1 MSEYV
6 EQSTLESGSL
16 SDLASFLSDTPE
28 DQEPE
33 QEDTEATAEKSTS
46 EASAEDDTE
55 DSADDGQDVD
65 PESPDGEDEEA
76 TTPTETK
83 ITFKVKNADG
93 QEETV
98 EATTEEIAKSYMRQ
112 ADFTR
117 KTQQLAERESEAVK
131 FLTQKHEEIRSQYLS
146 QAELSRAAIVQMAG
160 IKTED
165 EMANLANSDPAAWVA
180 ENQRQRQINSYLN
193 GLNQQIEGEKQQAK
207 AQADQRAQQ
216 QIKQQFDTAWTELSK
231 DGIDKP
237 KLQKIYSDVSSKYG
251 FTNDELAN
259 VYDHRLVRALRD
271 AAAYQ
276 ALKDKKPEVMQK
288 AQNAPRMPSKQAAP
302 AQVRRDQA
310 IEQKFK
316 SGRAKLNDLAA
327 FLR

>member
-1 MSEYV
+1 MDG
-6 EQSTLESGSL
+6 QATAPESGGL
-16 SDLASFLSDTPE
+16 DDLASFLSESPE
-28 DQEPE
+28 TDSIDEE
-33 QEDTEATAEKSTS
+33 NEAETVDESTGEADTE
-46 EASAEDDTE
+46 EAANDE
-55 DSADDGQDVD
+55 QDID
-65 PESPDGEDEEA
+65 PDAPDEGEDADEPAPVE
-76 TTPTETK
+76 K
-83 ITFKVKNADG
+83 ITFKVKGEDG
-93 QEETV
+93 KEETI
-98 EATTEEIAKSYMRQ
+98 EASTEDLAKSYMRQ
-112 ADFTR
+112 QDYTK
-117 KTQQLAERESEAVK
+117 KTQALAERESEAVK

-165 EMANLANSDPAAWVA
+165 EMAQLANSDPAAWVA
-180 ENQRQRQINSYLN
+180 ESSRQRQINSYLN

-207 AQADQRAQQ
+207 AQADQRARQ

-251 FTNDELAN
+251 FSNEELAN

-276 ALKDKKPEVMQK
+276 ALKAQKPAVMQK

>member
-1 MSEYV
+1 MTG
-6 EQSTLESGSL
+6 QAESAPETGGL
-16 SDLASFLSDTPE
+16 ADLASFLSESPE
-28 DQEPE
+28 TDSIDEE
-33 QEDTEATAEKSTS
+33 NEAETVDESTGEADTE
-46 EASAEDDTE
+46 EAANDE
-55 DSADDGQDVD
+55 QDID
-65 PESPDGEDEEA
+65 PDAPDEGEDADEPAPVE
-76 TTPTETK
+76 K
-83 ITFKVKNADG
+83 ITFKVKGEDG
-93 QEETV
+93 KEETI
-98 EATTEEIAKSYMRQ
+98 EASTEDLAKSYMRQ
-112 ADFTR
+112 QDYTK
-117 KTQQLAERESEAVK
+117 KTQALAERESEAVK
-131 FLTQKHEEIRSQYLS
+131 FLTQKHEAIRSQYLS

-207 AQADQRAQQ
+207 AQADQRARQ

-251 FTNDELAN
+251 FSNEELAN

-276 ALKDKKPEVMQK
+276 ALKAQKPAVMQK

>member
-1 MSEYV
+1 MDG
-6 EQSTLESGSL
+6 QATAPESGGL
-16 SDLASFLSDTPE
+16 ADLASFLS
-28 DQEPE
+28 
-33 QEDTEATAEKSTS
+33 
-46 EASAEDDTE
+46 
-55 DSADDGQDVD
+55 
-65 PESPDGEDEEA
+65 ESPETDSIDEENEAETVDDSTGEADTDEFTNDEQDIDPDAPDEGEDADEPAPVE
-76 TTPTETK
+76 K
-83 ITFKVKNADG
+83 ITFKVKGEDG
-93 QEETV
+93 KEETV
-98 EATTEEIAKSYMRQ
+98 EATTEDIAKSYMRQ
-112 ADFTR
+112 QDYTK
-117 KTQQLAERESEAVK
+117 KTQALAERESEAVK

-207 AQADQRAQQ
+207 AQADQRARQ
-216 QIKQQFDTAWTELSK
+216 QIKQQFDTAWQELSK

-251 FTNDELAN
+251 FSNEELAN

-276 ALKDKKPEVMQK
+276 ALKAQKPAVMQK

>member
-1 MSEYV
+1 MDG
-6 EQSTLESGSL
+6 QATAPESGGL
-16 SDLASFLSDTPE
+16 ADLASFLSESPE
-28 DQEPE
+28 TDSIDEE
-33 QEDTEATAEKSTS
+33 NEAETVDESTGEADTE
-46 EASAEDDTE
+46 EAANDE
-55 DSADDGQDVD
+55 QDID
-65 PESPDGEDEEA
+65 PDAPDEGEDEDEPA
-76 TTPTETK
+76 PVEK
-83 ITFKVKNADG
+83 ITFKVKGEDG
-93 QEETV
+93 KEETI
-98 EATTEEIAKSYMRQ
+98 EASTEDLAKSYMRQ
-112 ADFTR
+112 QDYTK
-117 KTQQLAERESEAVK
+117 KTQALAERESEAVK

-207 AQADQRAQQ
+207 AQADQRARQ
-216 QIKQQFDTAWTELSK
+216 QIKQQFDTAWQELSK

-251 FTNDELAN
+251 FSNEELAN

-276 ALKDKKPEVMQK
+276 ALKAQKPAVMQK

>member
-1 MSEYV
+1 MDG
-6 EQSTLESGSL
+6 QAAAPESGGL
-16 SDLASFLSDTPE
+16 SDLASFLADTPE
-28 DQEPE
+28 AESIEEENEAETVGEPTDEEADTGESANDE
-33 QEDTEATAEKSTS
+33 QDI
-46 EASAEDDTE
+46 
-55 DSADDGQDVD
+55 D
-65 PESPDGEDEEA
+65 PENPDGDPEDEEPA
-76 TTPTETK
+76 PVAK
-83 ITFKVKNADG
+83 ITFKVKGEDG
-93 QEETV
+93 TDETV
-98 EATTEEIAKSYMRQ
+98 EATTEELAKSYMRQ
-112 ADFTR
+112 QDYTK
-117 KTQQLAERESEAVK
+117 KTQALAERETEAVK

-193 GLNQQIEGEKQQAK
+193 GLNQRIEGEKQQAK
-207 AQADQRAQQ
+207 AQAYQRAQQ

-251 FTNDELAN
+251 FSNEELAN

-276 ALKDKKPEVMQK
+276 ALKAQKPAVMQK

>member
-1 MSEYV
+1 MDGHAESAP
-6 EQSTLESGSL
+6 ESGGL
-16 SDLASFLSDTPE
+16 ADLASFLSESPE
-28 DQEPE
+28 TDSIDEE
-33 QEDTEATAEKSTS
+33 NEAETVDESTGEADTE
-46 EASAEDDTE
+46 EAANDE
-55 DSADDGQDVD
+55 QDID
-65 PESPDGEDEEA
+65 PDAPDEGEDADEPAPVE
-76 TTPTETK
+76 K
-83 ITFKVKNADG
+83 ITFKVKGEDG
-93 QEETV
+93 KEETI
-98 EATTEEIAKSYMRQ
+98 EASTEDLAKSYMRQ
-112 ADFTR
+112 QDYTK
-117 KTQQLAERESEAVK
+117 KTQALAERESEAVK

-193 GLNQQIEGEKQQAK
+193 GLNQRIEGEKQQAK
-207 AQADQRAQQ
+207 AQADQRARQ

-251 FTNDELAN
+251 FSNEELAN

-276 ALKDKKPEVMQK
+276 ALKAQKPAVMQK

>member
-1 MSEYV
+1 MDG
-6 EQSTLESGSL
+6 QATAPESGGL
-16 SDLASFLSDTPE
+16 ADLASFLSESPE
-28 DQEPE
+28 TDSIDEE
-33 QEDTEATAEKSTS
+33 NEAETADETTS
-46 EASAEDDTE
+46 EEADTVEDAHDE
-55 DSADDGQDVD
+55 QDID
-65 PESPDGEDEEA
+65 PDAPDEGEDADEPAPVE
-76 TTPTETK
+76 K
-83 ITFKVKNADG
+83 ITFKVKGEDG
-93 QEETV
+93 KEETI
-98 EATTEEIAKSYMRQ
+98 EASTEDLAKSYMRQ
-112 ADFTR
+112 QDYTK
-117 KTQQLAERESEAVK
+117 KTQALAERESEAVK

-180 ENQRQRQINSYLN
+180 ESSRQRQINSYLN
-193 GLNQQIEGEKQQAK
+193 GLNQRIEGEKQQAK

-216 QIKQQFDTAWTELSK
+216 QIKQQFDTAWQELSK

-251 FTNDELAN
+251 FSNEELAN

-276 ALKDKKPEVMQK
+276 ALKAQKPAVMQK

>member
-1 MSEYV
+1 MTG
-6 EQSTLESGSL
+6 QAESAPETGGL
-16 SDLASFLSDTPE
+16 DDLASFLSESPE
-28 DQEPE
+28 TDSIDEE
-33 QEDTEATAEKSTS
+33 NEAETVDESTGEADTEEFTNDE
-46 EASAEDDTE
+46 
-55 DSADDGQDVD
+55 QDID
-65 PESPDGEDEEA
+65 PDAPDEGEDADEPAPVE
-76 TTPTETK
+76 K
-83 ITFKVKNADG
+83 ITFKVKGEDG
-93 QEETV
+93 KEETV
-98 EATTEEIAKSYMRQ
+98 EATTEDIAKSYMRQ
-112 ADFTR
+112 QDYTK
-117 KTQQLAERESEAVK
+117 KTQALAERESEAVK

-180 ENQRQRQINSYLN
+180 ESSRQRQINSYLN
-193 GLNQQIEGEKQQAK
+193 GLNQRIEGEKQQAK

-216 QIKQQFDTAWTELSK
+216 QIKQQFDTAWQELSK

-251 FTNDELAN
+251 FSNEELAN

-276 ALKDKKPEVMQK
+276 ALKAQKPAVMQK

>member
-1 MSEYV
+1 MTG
-6 EQSTLESGSL
+6 QAESAPETGGL
-16 SDLASFLSDTPE
+16 DDLASFLSESPE
-28 DQEPE
+28 TDSIDEE
-33 QEDTEATAEKSTS
+33 NEAETVDESTGEADTE
-46 EASAEDDTE
+46 EAANDE
-55 DSADDGQDVD
+55 QDID
-65 PESPDGEDEEA
+65 PDAPDEGEDADEPAPVE
-76 TTPTETK
+76 K
-83 ITFKVKNADG
+83 ITFKVKGEDG
-93 QEETV
+93 KEETI
-98 EATTEEIAKSYMRQ
+98 EASTEDLAKSYMRQ
-112 ADFTR
+112 QDYTK
-117 KTQQLAERESEAVK
+117 KTQALAERESEAVK

-165 EMANLANSDPAAWVA
+165 QMAELASSDPAAWVA

-207 AQADQRAQQ
+207 AQAGQRAQQ
-216 QIKQQFDTAWTELSK
+216 QIKQQFDTAWQELSK

-251 FTNDELAN
+251 FSNEELAN

-276 ALKDKKPEVMQK
+276 ALKAQKPAVMQK

>member
-1 MSEYV
+1 MAN
-6 EQSTLESGSL
+6 EQADSSALESNDL
-16 SDLASFLSDTPE
+16 ADLASFLADTPE
-28 DQEPE
+28 AESIDEE
-33 QEDTEATAEKSTS
+33 NEAETVDESTGEADTE
-46 EASAEDDTE
+46 EAANDE
-55 DSADDGQDVD
+55 QDID
-65 PESPDGEDEEA
+65 PDAPDEGEDADEPAPVE
-76 TTPTETK
+76 K
-83 ITFKVKNADG
+83 ITFKVKGEDG
-93 QEETV
+93 KEETI
-98 EATTEEIAKSYMRQ
+98 EASTEDLAKSYMRQ
-112 ADFTR
+112 QDYTK
-117 KTQQLAERESEAVK
+117 KTQALAQRESQAVE
-131 FLTQKHEEIRSQYLS
+131 FLTAKHEEVKNHYLQ
-146 QAELSRAAIVQMAG
+146 QAELAKAAVIQIAG
-160 IKTED
+160 LKTED

-207 AQADQRAQQ
+207 AQADQRARQ
-216 QIKQQFDTAWTELSK
+216 QIKQQFDTAWQELSK

-251 FTNDELAN
+251 FSNEELAN

-276 ALKDKKPEVMQK
+276 ALKAQKPAVMQK

>member
-1 MSEYV
+1 MDG
-6 EQSTLESGSL
+6 QATAPESGGL
-16 SDLASFLSDTPE
+16 ADLASFLSESPE
-28 DQEPE
+28 TDSIDEE
-33 QEDTEATAEKSTS
+33 NEAETVDESTGEADTEEFTNDE
-46 EASAEDDTE
+46 
-55 DSADDGQDVD
+55 QDID
-65 PESPDGEDEEA
+65 PDAPDEGEDADEPAPVE
-76 TTPTETK
+76 K
-83 ITFKVKNADG
+83 ITFKVKGEDG
-93 QEETV
+93 KEETI
-98 EATTEEIAKSYMRQ
+98 EASTEDIAKSYMRQ
-112 ADFTR
+112 QDYTK
-117 KTQQLAERESEAVK
+117 KTQALAERESEAVK

-165 EMANLANSDPAAWVA
+165 QMAELASSDPAAWVA

-251 FTNDELAN
+251 FSNEELAN

-276 ALKDKKPEVMQK
+276 ALKAQKPAVMQK

>member
-1 MSEYV
+1 MDGHAESAP
-6 EQSTLESGSL
+6 ESGGL
-16 SDLASFLSDTPE
+16 ADLASFLSESPE
-28 DQEPE
+28 TDSIDEE
-33 QEDTEATAEKSTS
+33 NEAETVDESTGEADTEEFTNDE
-46 EASAEDDTE
+46 
-55 DSADDGQDVD
+55 QDID
-65 PESPDGEDEEA
+65 PDAPDEGEDADEPAPVE
-76 TTPTETK
+76 K
-83 ITFKVKNADG
+83 ITFKVKGEDG
-93 QEETV
+93 KEETI
-98 EATTEEIAKSYMRQ
+98 EASTEDLAKLYMRQ
-112 ADFTR
+112 QDYTK
-117 KTQQLAERESEAVK
+117 KTQALAERESEAVK

-231 DGIDKP
+231 DSIDKP

-251 FTNDELAN
+251 FSNEELAN

-276 ALKDKKPEVMQK
+276 ALKAQKPAVMQK

>member
-1 MSEYV
+1 MDGHAESAP
-6 EQSTLESGSL
+6 ESGGL
-16 SDLASFLSDTPE
+16 ADLASFLSESPE
-28 DQEPE
+28 TDSIDEE
-33 QEDTEATAEKSTS
+33 NEAETVDESTGEADTEEFTNDE
-46 EASAEDDTE
+46 
-55 DSADDGQDVD
+55 QDID
-65 PESPDGEDEEA
+65 PDAPDEGEDADEPAPVE
-76 TTPTETK
+76 K
-83 ITFKVKNADG
+83 ITFKVKGEDG
-93 QEETV
+93 KEETI
-98 EATTEEIAKSYMRQ
+98 EASTEDLAKSYMRQ
-112 ADFTR
+112 QDYTK
-117 KTQQLAERESEAVK
+117 KTQALAERESEAVK

-180 ENQRQRQINSYLN
+180 ENKRQRQINSYLN

-216 QIKQQFDTAWTELSK
+216 QIKQQFDTAWQELSK

-251 FTNDELAN
+251 FSNEELAN

-276 ALKDKKPEVMQK
+276 ALKAQKPAVMQK

>member
-1 MSEYV
+1 MTG
-6 EQSTLESGSL
+6 QAESAPETGGL
-16 SDLASFLSDTPE
+16 ADLASFLSESPE
-28 DQEPE
+28 TDSIDEE
-33 QEDTEATAEKSTS
+33 NEAETVDESTGEADTE
-46 EASAEDDTE
+46 EAANDE
-55 DSADDGQDVD
+55 QDID
-65 PESPDGEDEEA
+65 PDAPDEGEDADEPAPVE
-76 TTPTETK
+76 K
-83 ITFKVKNADG
+83 ITFKVKGEDG
-93 QEETV
+93 KEETI
-98 EATTEEIAKSYMRQ
+98 EASTEDLAKSYMRQ
-112 ADFTR
+112 QDYTK
-117 KTQQLAERESEAVK
+117 KTQALAERESEAVK

-165 EMANLANSDPAAWVA
+165 QMAELASSDPAAWVA

-216 QIKQQFDTAWTELSK
+216 QIRQQFDTAWTELSK

-251 FTNDELAN
+251 FSNEELAN

-276 ALKDKKPEVMQK
+276 ALKAQKPAVMQK

>member
-1 MSEYV
+1 MTG
-6 EQSTLESGSL
+6 QAESAPETGGL
-16 SDLASFLSDTPE
+16 ADLASFLSESPE
-28 DQEPE
+28 TDSIDEE
-33 QEDTEATAEKSTS
+33 NEAETVDESTGEADTEEFTNDE
-46 EASAEDDTE
+46 
-55 DSADDGQDVD
+55 QDID
-65 PESPDGEDEEA
+65 PDAPDEGEDADEPAPVE
-76 TTPTETK
+76 K
-83 ITFKVKNADG
+83 ITFKVKGEDG
-93 QEETV
+93 KEETI
-98 EATTEEIAKSYMRQ
+98 EASTEDLAKSYMRQ
-112 ADFTR
+112 QDYTK
-117 KTQQLAERESEAVK
+117 KTQALAERESEAVK

-193 GLNQQIEGEKQQAK
+193 GLNQRIEGEKQQAK

-216 QIKQQFDTAWTELSK
+216 QIKQQFDTAWQELSK

-251 FTNDELAN
+251 FSNEELAN

-276 ALKDKKPEVMQK
+276 ALKAQKPAVMQK

>member
-1 MSEYV
+1 MDG
-6 EQSTLESGSL
+6 QATAPESGGL
-16 SDLASFLSDTPE
+16 ADLASFLSESPE
-28 DQEPE
+28 TDSIDEE
-33 QEDTEATAEKSTS
+33 NEAETVDESTGEADTEEFTNDE
-46 EASAEDDTE
+46 
-55 DSADDGQDVD
+55 QDID
-65 PESPDGEDEEA
+65 PDAPDEGEDADEPAPVE
-76 TTPTETK
+76 K
-83 ITFKVKNADG
+83 ITFKVKGEDG
-93 QEETV
+93 KEETI
-98 EATTEEIAKSYMRQ
+98 EASTEDLAKSYMRQ
-112 ADFTR
+112 QDYTK
-117 KTQQLAERESEAVK
+117 KTQALAERESEAVK

-207 AQADQRAQQ
+207 AQADQRARQ
-216 QIKQQFDTAWTELSK
+216 QIKQQFDTAWQELSK

-251 FTNDELAN
+251 FSNEELAN

-276 ALKDKKPEVMQK
+276 ALKAQKPAVMQK

>member
-1 MSEYV
+1 MDGHAESAP
-6 EQSTLESGSL
+6 ESGGL
-16 SDLASFLSDTPE
+16 ADLASFLADTPE
-28 DQEPE
+28 EESNGQEE
-33 QEDTEATAEKSTS
+33 AQNAEGSTGSEADTETDANDE
-46 EASAEDDTE
+46 
-55 DSADDGQDVD
+55 QDID
-65 PESPDGEDEEA
+65 PDAPDGEPEDEEPA
-76 TTPTETK
+76 PVAK
-83 ITFKVKNADG
+83 ITFKVKGEDG
-93 QEETV
+93 TEETV
-98 EATTEEIAKSYMRQ
+98 EATTEELAKSYMRQ
-112 ADFTR
+112 QDYTK
-117 KTQQLAERESEAVK
+117 KTQALAERETEAVK

-251 FTNDELAN
+251 FSNEELAN

-276 ALKDKKPEVMQK
+276 ALKAQKPAVMQK